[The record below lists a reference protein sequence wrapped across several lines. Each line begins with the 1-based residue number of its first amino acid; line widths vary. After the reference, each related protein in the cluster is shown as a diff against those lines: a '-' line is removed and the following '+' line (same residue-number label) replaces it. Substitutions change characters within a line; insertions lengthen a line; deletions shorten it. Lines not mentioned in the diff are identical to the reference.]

1 MDMTTGEPPIVCP
14 FCRRIDGQSKA
25 GRNNALQRFKC
36 SFCNRRYT
44 PAPRRR
50 GYSDEL
56 REKAAEL
63 KQDGLTQREIA
74 RRLNVS
80 HQTIV
85 NWLRSK
91 DSSTPK
97 PSPTPRPQR
106 AVVPPEIRVPDE
118 RRPTIRDVARAAG
131 VSNATVSNYLNEKGY
146 LSEETRQRV
155 VAAVEAL
162 HFTPNALV
170 RAIRHRRTRILGVLL
185 FGVDNLD
192 ANVGVSLA
200 PPLLSGI
207 NAAAHAAEFNVLLYP
222 GWVYSPHRHPGL
234 PFLDGHIDGLLWV
247 APEMHEPILERVAA
261 AHLPVVALLTRHVP
275 DGVGYVN
282 ADNGGAMRDV
292 IQHLVEMGHRRI
304 AYVGPASNS
313 NFIDRWTG
321 FQQALAAADL
331 PLDSALQPPH
341 MLDLPLHQWWDDDV
355 YGPILEGF
363 LALPERPTAIV
374 LPDDGLAAR
383 MIEQIEAHGLSV
395 PKDIAVVG
403 FNDIPDARFI
413 GGGLTTV
420 RQPFRRIGEV
430 AVERLLALIDGAPL
444 DECRVTL
451 PTELVARAT
460 TVAG

>member
-1 MDMTTGEPPIVCP
+1 M
-14 FCRRIDGQSKA
+14 
-25 GRNNALQRFKC
+25 
-36 SFCNRRYT
+36 
-44 PAPRRR
+44 
-50 GYSDEL
+50 
-56 REKAAEL
+56 
-63 KQDGLTQREIA
+63 
-74 RRLNVS
+74 
-80 HQTIV
+80 
-85 NWLRSK
+85 
-91 DSSTPK
+91 
-97 PSPTPRPQR
+97 
-106 AVVPPEIRVPDE
+106 
-118 RRPTIRDVARAAG
+118 
-131 VSNATVSNYLNEKGY
+131 SNYLNEKGY

-155 VAAVEAL
+155 AAAVEAL

-282 ADNGGAMRDV
+282 ADNGGAIHDV
-292 IQHLVEMGHRRI
+292 VQHLIEMGHRRI

-321 FQQALAAADL
+321 FQQALAAANL
-331 PLDSALQPPH
+331 PLDAALQRPD
-341 MLDLPLHQWWDDDV
+341 MLDLPLNGWWDDNV
-355 YGPILEGF
+355 YGPILDGF

-374 LPDDGLAAR
+374 LPDDGLAAH
-383 MIEQIEAHGLSV
+383 MIEQIEARGLSV
-395 PKDIAVVG
+395 PNDIAVVG

-420 RQPFRRIGEV
+420 VQPFRRIGEV

-444 DECRVTL
+444 DDCRVTV
-451 PTELVARAT
+451 PTHLAIRAT
-460 TVAG
+460 TDAGRPQTAQPGRS